1 MTDLVRPHLLLA
13 GDLAS
18 RPESLEQFLVRGGF
32 LVDEVPEGLAPL
44 RAAERESADAV
55 LLCGRGADEET
66 LRTVGTF
73 RASAEWTDIPLIVIA
88 AAGGSDAVAAVI
100 SAGASDAVA
109 APVNLAEL
117 RARLDRQLDARQH
130 LREVRETLR
139 SRDLLFDIFQ
149 EVSAA
154 LRAEE
159 IFQTL
164 VRRVGQALGLAHC
177 SFVLT
182 AAGEAFGRVVAVYE
196 NPSIRDLRVELSRYP
211 EIEEALRT
219 ERPVVIQNVM
229 EHPLFAQIRERWAAQ
244 SLEVDVRCAVALPV
258 FVQGTPA
265 GVFFLRTREG
275 DPELTSRDVALADT
289 IAQAAAKVLENEDRR
304 AAIYRRQVNA
314 GALDQLTGL
323 ASLDALDRRLK
334 DEFERGRR
342 YRLRFSL
349 VVGDVDRF
357 RDVNEKFGNAA
368 GDRVLADLGH
378 LLQRELRAPD
388 FVARYGGD
396 EFALVLPETDARG
409 ARNFVQRLRS
419 LIAKHA
425 FPDLVGT
432 VPAISA
438 GIVTFP
444 HPEVQRAEDL
454 FPLAE
459 SALAAAKGGAP
470 DRIAVALASA
480 A

>member
-1 MTDLVRPHLLLA
+1 MTDLIRPHLLLA
-13 GDLAS
+13 GEPAA
-18 RPESLEQFLVRGGF
+18 RPEGLEQFLVRGGY
-32 LVDEVPEGLAPL
+32 LVDEVPTGQAPL
-44 RAAERESADAV
+44 QAAERETPDAV
-55 LLCGRGADEET
+55 ILCVRASDDEAI
-66 LRTVGTF
+66 RTVGGF
-73 RASAEWTDIPLIVIA
+73 RNSAEWTDIPVLVLA
-88 AAGGSDAVAAVI
+88 SAGDADAVTRLLV
-100 SAGASDAVA
+100 AGASDAVG
-109 APVNLAEL
+109 APVRLGEV
-117 RARLDRQLDARQH
+117 RARLDRQLEARQS
-130 LREVRETLR
+130 LRELRETLR

-149 EVSAA
+149 EISAA

-164 VRRVGQALGLAHC
+164 VRRVGQALSLAHC

-182 AAGEAFGRVVAVYE
+182 SPGEAFGRVVAVYE

-219 ERPVVIQNVM
+219 ERPVVIENVK
-229 EHPLFAQIRERWAAQ
+229 EHPLFAAVRDKWEAQ
-244 SLEVDVRCAVALPV
+244 ALEVNVRSAVALPV
-258 FVQGTPA
+258 FVQGFPA

-275 DPELTSRDVALADT
+275 DPDLTSRDVALADT

-314 GALDQLTGL
+314 GALDQLTGV
-323 ASLDALDRRLK
+323 ASVDALDRRLK
-334 DEFERGRR
+334 DEFERARR

-349 VVGDVDRF
+349 VLVDVDKF
-357 RDVNEKFGNAA
+357 REVNAQYGNPA

-409 ARNFVQRLRS
+409 GRNFMQRLRS
-419 LIAKHA
+419 LVGKHA
-425 FPDLVGT
+425 FPDIGGT
-432 VPAISA
+432 VPALSA
-438 GIVTFP
+438 GIVSYP
-444 HPEVQRAEDL
+444 HPEVLRAEDL

-459 SALAAAKGGAP
+459 SALAKAKTSSP
-470 DRIAVALASA
+470 DRIAVAATTA

>member
-1 MTDLVRPHLLLA
+1 VTDLVRPHLLLA
-13 GDLAS
+13 GDLAA
-18 RPESLEQFLVRGGF
+18 RPEGLEQFLVRGGF
-32 LVDEVPEGLAPL
+32 LVDAIPEGLAPL
-44 RAAERESADAV
+44 REAERESADAV
-55 LLCGRGADEET
+55 VLCGRAVDEGILE
-66 LRTVGTF
+66 TVGVF
-73 RASAEWTDIPLIVIA
+73 RASAEWSDIPLVVIA
-88 AAGGSDAVAAVI
+88 LTGGSEAVASLI
-100 SAGASDAVA
+100 SAGANDALA
-109 APVNLAEL
+109 APVDLGEL
-117 RARLDRQLDARQH
+117 RARLDRQLEVRRY

-182 AAGEAFGRVVAVYE
+182 SPGEAFGRVVAVYE
-196 NPSIRDLRVELSRYP
+196 NPSVRDLRVELSRYP

-219 ERPVVIQNVM
+219 ERPVVVQNVM

-244 SLEVDVRCAVALPV
+244 SVDVNVRCAVALPG

-265 GVFFLRTREG
+265 GVFFLRTSEG
-275 DPELTSRDVALADT
+275 DRELTTRDVALADT

-314 GALDQLTGL
+314 GALDQLTGV

-334 DEFERGRR
+334 DEFERARR

-349 VVGDVDRF
+349 VVVDVDRF
-357 RDVNEKFGNAA
+357 RDVNEKLGNAA
-368 GDRVLADLGH
+368 GDRVLSDLGH
-378 LLQRELRAPD
+378 LLHRELRAPD

-425 FPDLVGT
+425 FPDLVGA

-438 GIVTFP
+438 GIVTYP
-444 HPEVQRAEDL
+444 HPEVLRAEDL
-454 FPLAE
+454 FSLAE

>member
-1 MTDLVRPHLLLA
+1 VSDLIRPHLLLA
-13 GDLAS
+13 GEAAS
-18 RPESLEQFLVRGGF
+18 RPDGLEQFFVRGGF
-32 LVDEVPEGLAPL
+32 LVDEVPVGASPLQAAQSEAP
-44 RAAERESADAV
+44 DAV
-55 LLCGRGADEET
+55 ILCLRGADEEAVK
-66 LRTVGTF
+66 LVGGF
-73 RASAEWTDIPLIVIA
+73 RSTAEWTDIPVLALVST
-88 AAGGSDAVAAVI
+88 GGAEAVAALLN
-100 SAGASDAVA
+100 AGASDVLAV
-109 APVNLAEL
+109 PVHFGEL
-117 RARLDRQLDARQH
+117 RSRLDRQLEARQN
-130 LREVRETLR
+130 LRELRETLR

-164 VRRVGQALGLAHC
+164 VRRVGQALSLAHC

-182 AAGEAFGRVVAVYE
+182 APGEAFGRVVAVYE

-219 ERPVVIQNVM
+219 ERPVVIQNVK
-229 EHPLFAQIRERWAAQ
+229 EHPLFAAIRQKWEAQ
-244 SLEVDVRCAVALPV
+244 SLDVDVRCAVALPV
-258 FVQGTPA
+258 FVQGFPA

-304 AAIYRRQVNA
+304 AAIYRRQIGA
-314 GALDQLTGL
+314 GAVDQLTGV
-323 ASLDALDRRLK
+323 ASVDALDRRLK
-334 DEFERGRR
+334 DEFERARR

-349 VVGDVDRF
+349 VVLDVDKF
-357 RDVNEKFGNAA
+357 REINEKYGNPA

-409 ARNFVQRLRS
+409 ARNFVQRLRGLVS
-419 LIAKHA
+419 KHV
-425 FPDLVGT
+425 FPDVGGT
-432 VPAISA
+432 VPALSA
-438 GIVTFP
+438 GIVSYP
-444 HPEVQRAEDL
+444 HPEVLRAEDL
-454 FPLAE
+454 FPLSE
-459 SALAAAKGGAP
+459 SALSSAKGNAP
-470 DRIAVALASA
+470 DRIAVALTSGG
-480 A
+480 